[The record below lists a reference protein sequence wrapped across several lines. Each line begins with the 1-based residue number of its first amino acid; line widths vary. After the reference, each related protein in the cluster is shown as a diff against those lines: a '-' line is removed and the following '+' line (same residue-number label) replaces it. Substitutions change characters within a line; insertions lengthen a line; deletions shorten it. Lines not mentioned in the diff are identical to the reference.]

1 LVTIAF
7 SQKVQSQNEALGMA
21 FAVRWLHGFHKLAFV
36 TEKTLEIQL
45 ALLDLALGLICCL

>member
-1 LVTIAF
+1 
-7 SQKVQSQNEALGMA
+7 MA